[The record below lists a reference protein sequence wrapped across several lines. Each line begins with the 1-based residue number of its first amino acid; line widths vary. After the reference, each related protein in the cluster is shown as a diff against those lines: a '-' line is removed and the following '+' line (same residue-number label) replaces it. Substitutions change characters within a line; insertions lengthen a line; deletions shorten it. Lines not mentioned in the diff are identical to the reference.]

1 MCGAAVSAFPAVS
14 ILLLPVF
21 PKPLFAALAGSKSSR
36 VAPSSRKASDLSQS
50 MHDSEGSSGG
60 GGQGELRDQDTEG
73 LAVIG
78 SVEDL
83 MKSRM
88 LRAASTE
95 RGGCVVRPGRG
106 FSCWDC
112 FLHIVVVP
120 SFPREGVSYAVF
132 VWPFLQ

>member
-1 MCGAAVSAFPAVS
+1 VS

-95 RGGCVVRPGRG
+95 RGGCVWCDRG
-106 FSCWDC
+106 VGFRAGTATCIS
-112 FLHIVVVP
+112 
-120 SFPREGVSYAVF
+120 
-132 VWPFLQ
+132 